1 MIKKSKYN
9 NIKTE
14 VDGIT
19 FDSKKEAE
27 RYKFLKLLL
36 KADEI
41 KDLKL
46 QVSFPF
52 TMEGRVMFSYIA
64 DFMYYD
70 KALSKMII
78 EDVKGMRTPVY
89 NLKKKLIEKFYT
101 IKITEI

>member
-1 MIKKSKYN
+1 MIKKSKYR

-27 RYKFLKLLL
+27 RYKFLKLLE
-36 KADEI
+36 KAGEI
-41 KDLKL
+41 LDLNL
-46 QVSFPF
+46 QVRFPF
-52 TMEGRVMFSYIA
+52 SMEGRVMFTYIA

-70 KALSKMII
+70 KALSKTII

-89 NLKKKLIEKFYT
+89 KLKKKLIEKLHN